1 MEKITLKALEL
12 AGFKNANI
20 IAEIISYVPNP
31 QVAAEMLLGIHTP
44 TVLKYADRFRKH
56 KYDSHKEL
64 VELVEIND
72 LADWVKFNTYNQ
84 KTKQVWW
91 LTKEDKAAGKY
102 VEERP
107 NSREYYDWEYMPTTG
122 YKVSEEPTIMSI
134 KEFNESYTKILN
146 VNDAFKIRNE
156 WDTYGAVV
164 VEESADTELPF

>member
-12 AGFKNANI
+12 AGFQNADM
-20 IAEIISYVPNP
+20 IAKIISYVPNP

-64 VELVEIND
+64 VEMTEVDD
-72 LADWVKFNTYNQ
+72 LGDCVKFKTYAQ
-84 KTKQVWW
+84 KTQNAWW

-102 VEERP
+102 VTERP
-107 NSREYYDWEYMPTTG
+107 KEYYDWG
-122 YKVSEEPTIMSI
+122 YIPAAGYVVKEEMSMSV
-134 KEFNESYTKILN
+134 KEFNDNYPKILN
-146 VNDAFKIRNE
+146 VNDAFKIKRE

-164 VEESADTELPF
+164 VEESAETELPF